1 MPSFSISYWSQFIVL
16 VSSVNGTAYSF
27 IFLHQFFNI
36 SILQNEIVYQFII
49 RWLDLPYK
57 VKFFYGTLIN
67 IGPISLAEFKQH
79 FNFKKKNSAI
89 ETGQR
94 KRRIERNSS
103 QVS

>member
-1 MPSFSISYWSQFIVL
+1 MPSFSISYWSQFIFL
-16 VSSVNGTAYSF
+16 VSSVNGTAYSY

-57 VKFFYGTLIN
+57 VNFFYGTLIN

-79 FNFKKKNSAI
+79 FNFQKKTLLKKHGRGKGELREI
-89 ETGQR
+89 PV
-94 KRRIERNSS
+94 K
-103 QVS
+103 